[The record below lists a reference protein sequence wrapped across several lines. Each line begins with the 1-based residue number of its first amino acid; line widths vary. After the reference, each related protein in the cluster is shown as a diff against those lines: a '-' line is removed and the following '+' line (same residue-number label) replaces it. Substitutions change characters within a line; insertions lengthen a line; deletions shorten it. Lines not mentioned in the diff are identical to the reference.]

1 MELEPLY
8 NTIKILGEPGTL
20 RHVAAMRRIPSISA
34 ITALLAAME
43 LKPSPLAGVDIAI
56 ETDEA
61 GSRLIYIY
69 IGLAGVGIVAQ
80 YNAASGQWFECR
92 SNGNFGDNIAYGGT
106 WAAGKGRAAVPDVV
120 LRIVKLMAEAVCSR
134 SLKAAGF

>member
-1 MELEPLY
+1 MNLEPLY
-8 NTIKILGEPGTL
+8 NTIEILGAPGTL
-20 RHVAAMRRIPSISA
+20 RHVAAMRRIPSTSA

-56 ETDEA
+56 ETAEA

-69 IGLAGVGIVAQ
+69 VGLAGVGIVAQ
-80 YNAASGQWFECR
+80 YNAESGQWFECR
-92 SNGNFGDNIAYGGT
+92 SNGNFGGNVACGGT
-106 WAAGKGRAAVPDVV
+106 WAAGKGSAAVPDVV